1 MNKIILLIL
10 IQILLN
16 AESYT
21 NKAAQEIQNI
31 MISTHKTNLINNI
44 QNQIKKNNLIKSEY
58 KFGENIE
65 IIGKWNI
72 KENKYKYDIEFKKD
86 YSFIRDHYK
95 NWMWKILDNGNVIV
109 FENGF
114 ENKITFYSYT
124 YDIFKI
130 KDRLKN
136 GCFLVVTKNDLDI
149 EMCKKEG
156 PIFTREKAPIVLEIV
171 K

>member
-1 MNKIILLIL
+1 MNKIILLIF

-21 NKAAQEIQNI
+21 NKAVQATQDII
-31 MISTHKTNLINNI
+31 ISISKKNLINNI
-44 QNQIKKNNLIKSEY
+44 QNQINKNNLIQSEH

-72 KENKYKYDIEFKKD
+72 KENNYKYNVEFKKD
-86 YSFIRDHYK
+86 YSFIRDNYK
-95 NWMWKILDNGNVIV
+95 NWIWKKLDNGNIIV

-136 GCFLVVTKNDLDI
+136 GCFLVVTKNDSYI

-156 PIFTREKAPIVLEIV
+156 PIFIKGKAPIILEIV